1 MFQIKD
7 QETTAP
13 EKTLVKQ
20 VNNLPDK
27 KFKAIVIRMLTE
39 LGKKQINTVRILPKN
54 WKI

>member
-1 MFQIKD
+1 MRD

-13 EKTLVKQ
+13 EKTLMKW

-39 LGKKQINTVRILPKN
+39 LGKK
-54 WKI
+54 